1 LAFVLSGGQVSDF
14 VRFEQVMAAIRVR
27 RVGGGHPRTRPD
39 HVIADKGYDS
49 QGIRGYLRR
58 RGISHTIPV
67 RADHVANRQRKG
79 SRGGRPPTF
88 DKQTY
93 KKRNVVERCVNKLK
107 QSRSVATRYDK
118 TAVSFQATVTI
129 AALLQWIRPL

>member
-1 LAFVLSGGQVSDF
+1 
-14 VRFEQVMAAIRVR
+14 MAAIAVPRI
-27 RVGGGHPRTRPD
+27 GGGHPRKRPD

-88 DKQTY
+88 NKHTY
-93 KKRNVVERCVNKLK
+93 AKRNVAERCFNRLK
-107 QSRSVATRYDK
+107 QSRAVATRYDCEDVVVPPR
-118 TAVSFQATVTI
+118 ARA
-129 AALLQWIRPL
+129 

>member
-1 LAFVLSGGQVSDF
+1 VISGGQVSDF
-14 VRFEQVMAAIRVR
+14 VRFEQVMAAIRVP
-27 RVGGGHPRTRPD
+27 RVGGGHPRKRPD

-49 QGIRGYLRR
+49 QAIRAYLRR

-79 SRGGRPPTF
+79 SRGGRPPSF

-93 KKRNVVERCVNKLK
+93 KKRNVVERCANRLK
-107 QSRSVATRYDK
+107 QCRGVATRYDCEDVVVPPR
-118 TAVSFQATVTI
+118 ARA
-129 AALLQWIRPL
+129 